1 MKSLQKYSYSRSMFS
16 IHLTTP
22 YYTLLF
28 LDKAL
33 LDKNDTAR
41 LGEIVYKI
49 WKFHHVKTTYLE
61 LNLNFL

>member
-1 MKSLQKYSYSRSMFS
+1 MFS